1 MAKRMSNKKRQSR
14 RRALRG
20 GADTPAPADAA
31 SAAPVDVAAV
41 DTPAPAAEGSFMD
54 SLFSTE
60 SKPEASA
67 VAAEEVK
74 PADEATVAEEVKP
87 AAEAAVIM
95 ATTYKAK
102 KTTAKKGKKSK
113 KDKKGCKTKK
123 GNCKQWFKMNKNK
136 LCATASPSM

>member
-41 DTPAPAAEGSFMD
+41 DATPAAEGSFMD

-67 VAAEEVK
+67 VAAEEAK
-74 PADEATVAEEVKP
+74 PADEATVAEEVRP
-87 AAEAAVIM
+87 AAEAAVVM